1 MGERMGMILTAVLAE
16 DESLLRQFLKKKL
29 EKLWP
34 ELTVV
39 GEADDGKSAADLI
52 GTVKPTVA
60 FLDIRMPEMT
70 GLEVATAVAES
81 SPNTHIVFVTA
92 YHEYAVAAFERGAV
106 DYLLKPLQEDRLTTT
121 ISRLKEHIET
131 DDHDAPTLPD
141 NMAQLISQLK
151 REMRG
156 TGGATASSAAPVEQL
171 RWIKASLG
179 NTLKLIDV
187 KDVLF
192 FNSDEKYTRVV
203 TSTEEALIR
212 KPLRELLDELDLNQ
226 FWQIHRG
233 TIVNVSAISGVTR
246 DFRGDATVKVK
257 GHTEQLKVSRPFSH
271 LFKQM

>member
-1 MGERMGMILTAVLAE
+1 MTAVLAE
-16 DESLLRQFLKKKL
+16 DETVLRLFLKKKL

-34 ELTVV
+34 ELSIV
-39 GEADDGKSAADLI
+39 GEAEHGLAAVELVS
-52 GTVKPTVA
+52 TLKPTVA

-70 GLEVATAVAES
+70 GLEVAAHIAEA
-81 SPNTHIVFVTA
+81 SPDTHIVFVTA
-92 YHEYAVAAFERGAV
+92 YHEYAVAAFDRGAV
-106 DYLLKPLQEDRLTTT
+106 DYVLKPIQEDRLATT
-121 ISRLKEHIET
+121 IERLKARI
-131 DDHDAPTLPD
+131 DSADQDAPTLPE
-141 NMAQLISQLK
+141 NLSQLISTLK

-156 TGGATASSAAPVEQL
+156 AGGGAGGGAPVEYM

-179 NTLKLIDV
+179 SSLKLIDV

-203 TSTEEALIR
+203 TATEEALIR
-212 KPLRELLDELDLNQ
+212 KPLRELLDELDANI

-233 TIVNVSAISGVTR
+233 TIVNVNAIAAVTR

-257 GHTEQLKVSRPFSH
+257 DHKEQLKVSRPFSH

>member
-1 MGERMGMILTAVLAE
+1 MGMTLTAVLAE
-16 DESLLRQFLKKKL
+16 DETLLRQFLKKKL

-34 ELTVV
+34 DLTVV
-39 GEADDGKSAADLI
+39 GEAEDGKSAVELI
-52 GTVKPTVA
+52 ATLKPTMC

-70 GLEVATAVAES
+70 GLEVATAIAES
-81 SPNTHIVFVTA
+81 SPDTHVVFVTA

-106 DYLLKPLQEDRLTTT
+106 DYLLKPLQEDRLATT
-121 ISRLKEHIET
+121 IERLKEHIES
-131 DDHDAPTLPD
+131 DDRDAPTLPD

-151 REMRG
+151 RDMRG
-156 TGGATASSAAPVEQL
+156 AGGAQVEQL

-203 TSTEEALIR
+203 TAAEEALIR
-212 KPLRELLDELDLNQ
+212 KPLRELLDELDMNQ

-257 GHTEQLKVSRPFSH
+257 GHNEQLKVSRPFSH

>member
-1 MGERMGMILTAVLAE
+1 MSAVLAE

-34 ELTVV
+34 ELSVV
-39 GEADDGKSAADLI
+39 GEAEDGVAAVELI
-52 GTVKPTVA
+52 AALKPTVA
-60 FLDIRMPEMT
+60 FLDIRMPELT
-70 GLEVATAVAES
+70 GLEVATQIAEA
-81 SPNTHIVFVTA
+81 SPDTHIVFVTA

-106 DYLLKPLQEDRLTTT
+106 DYVLKPIAEDRLQTT
-121 ISRLKEHIET
+121 IERLKARIEA
-131 DDHDAPTLPD
+131 DDRDAPTLPD
-141 NMAQLISQLK
+141 NMSQLIATLK
-151 REMRG
+151 REMRA
-156 TGGATASSAAPVEQL
+156 GADGAPEYM

-179 NTLKLIDV
+179 STLKLIDV

-203 TSTEEALIR
+203 TETEEALIR
-212 KPLRELLDELDLNQ
+212 KPLRELLDELDPSV

-233 TIVNVSAISGVTR
+233 TIVNVNAIAGVTR

-257 GHTEQLKVSRPFSH
+257 NHKETLKVSRPFSH

>member
-1 MGERMGMILTAVLAE
+1 MTLTAVLAE

-34 ELTVV
+34 ELAIV
-39 GEADDGKSAADLI
+39 GEADDGESAVELI
-52 GTVKPTVA
+52 GTLKPTVA

-70 GLEVATAVAES
+70 GLDVATAIAQS
-81 SPNTHIVFVTA
+81 SPETHVVFVTA

-106 DYLLKPLQEDRLTTT
+106 DYLLKPLQEDRLLTT
-121 ISRLKEHIET
+121 IERLRENIKT
-131 DDHDAPTLPD
+131 DDRDAPTLPD

-151 REMRG
+151 RDMRAS
-156 TGGATASSAAPVEQL
+156 GGGVQMEPL

-203 TSTEEALIR
+203 TATEEALIR
-212 KPLRELLDELDLNQ
+212 KPLRELLDEIDMNQ

-257 GHTEQLKVSRPFSH
+257 GHNEQLKVSRPFSH

>member
-1 MGERMGMILTAVLAE
+1 MTQTMSAVLAE

-34 ELTVV
+34 ELSVV
-39 GEADDGKSAADLI
+39 GEAEDGVAAVELI
-52 GTVKPTVA
+52 AALKPTVA
-60 FLDIRMPEMT
+60 FLDIRMPELT
-70 GLEVATAVAES
+70 GLEVATQIAEA
-81 SPNTHIVFVTA
+81 SPDTHIVFVTA

-106 DYLLKPLQEDRLTTT
+106 DYVLKPIAEDRLQTT
-121 ISRLKEHIET
+121 IERLKARIEA
-131 DDHDAPTLPD
+131 DDRDAPTLPD
-141 NMAQLISQLK
+141 NMSQLIATLK
-151 REMRG
+151 REMRA
-156 TGGATASSAAPVEQL
+156 GADGAPEYM

-179 NTLKLIDV
+179 STLKLIDV

-203 TSTEEALIR
+203 TETEEALIR
-212 KPLRELLDELDLNQ
+212 KPLRELLDELDPSV

-233 TIVNVSAISGVTR
+233 TIVNVNAIAGVTR

-257 GHTEQLKVSRPFSH
+257 NHKETLKVSRPFSH

>member
-1 MGERMGMILTAVLAE
+1 MTTNSTVTAVLAE
-16 DESLLRQFLKKKL
+16 DETVLRQFLRKKL

-34 ELTVV
+34 ELSIV
-39 GEADDGKSAADLI
+39 GEAEHGAAAVELI
-52 GTVKPTVA
+52 ATLKPSVA

-70 GLEVATAVAES
+70 GLEVASAIAEN
-81 SPNTHIVFVTA
+81 SPDTHIVFVTA
-92 YHEYAVAAFERGAV
+92 FHEYAVEAFERGAV
-106 DYLLKPLQEDRLTTT
+106 DYVLKPIQEDRLATT
-121 ISRLKEHIET
+121 IERLRERLS
-131 DDHDAPTLPD
+131 DDDRDAPDLPD
-141 NMAQLISQLK
+141 NLAQLIASLK

-156 TGGATASSAAPVEQL
+156 DAPAERM

-203 TSTEEALIR
+203 TASEEALIR
-212 KPLRELLDELDLNQ
+212 KPLRELLDELDPDI

-233 TIVNVSAISGVTR
+233 TIVNVNAIAGVTR
-246 DFRGDATVKVK
+246 DFRGDATVKVR
-257 GHTEQLKVSRPFSH
+257 GHNETLKVSRPFSH

>member
-1 MGERMGMILTAVLAE
+1 MTLTAILAE

-34 ELTVV
+34 ELTIV
-39 GEADDGKSAADLI
+39 GEAEDGKSAVELI
-52 GTVKPTVA
+52 ESLRPTMC

-70 GLEVATAVAES
+70 GLEVATAIAES
-81 SPNTHIVFVTA
+81 SPDTHVVFVTA

-106 DYLLKPLQEDRLTTT
+106 DYLLKPLQEDRLITT
-121 ISRLKEHIET
+121 IARLKEHIET
-131 DDHDAPTLPD
+131 DDRDAPTLPD
-141 NMAQLISQLK
+141 NMAQIISQLK

-156 TGGATASSAAPVEQL
+156 ASPAGASSGSVAEPL

-179 NTLKLIDV
+179 NTLKLIDIN
-187 KDVLF
+187 DVLF

-203 TSTEEALIR
+203 TATEEALIR
-212 KPLRELLDELDLNQ
+212 KPLRELLDEVDANV

-233 TIVNVSAISGVTR
+233 TIVNVAAIAGVTR
-246 DFRGDATVKVK
+246 DFRGDATVKIK
-257 GHTEQLKVSRPFSH
+257 DHKEQLKVSRPFSH

>member
-1 MGERMGMILTAVLAE
+1 MTLTAVLAE
-16 DESLLRQFLKKKL
+16 DETLLRQFLKKKL

-39 GEADDGKSAADLI
+39 GEADDGKSAAELI
-52 GTVKPTVA
+52 GTLRPTVA

-70 GLEVATAVAES
+70 GLEVATSIAET
-81 SPNTHIVFVTA
+81 SPDTHVVFVTA

-106 DYLLKPLQEDRLTTT
+106 DYLLKPLQEDRLATT
-121 ISRLKEHIET
+121 IERLKEHIDS
-131 DDHDAPTLPD
+131 DDRDAPTLPD
-141 NMAQLISQLK
+141 NMAQIISQLK
-151 REMRG
+151 RDMRG
-156 TGGATASSAAPVEQL
+156 GAGGAVAVEQL

-203 TSTEEALIR
+203 TTTEEALIR
-212 KPLRELLDELDLNQ
+212 KPLRELLDELDMNQ

-257 GHTEQLKVSRPFSH
+257 GHAEQLKVSRPFSH

>member
-1 MGERMGMILTAVLAE
+1 MGMTLTAVLAE

-34 ELTVV
+34 DLAVV
-39 GEADDGKSAADLI
+39 GEADDGKSASELI
-52 GTVKPTVA
+52 GTLKPTVA

-70 GLEVATAVAES
+70 GLEVATAIAES
-81 SPNTHIVFVTA
+81 SPGTHIVFVTA

-106 DYLLKPLQEDRLTTT
+106 DYLLKPLQEDRLATT
-121 ISRLKEHIET
+121 IERLKEHIES

-156 TGGATASSAAPVEQL
+156 AGVGAGGAAGSVVEQL

-203 TSTEEALIR
+203 TATEEALIR

-233 TIVNVSAISGVTR
+233 TIVNVSAIAGVTR

-257 GHTEQLKVSRPFSH
+257 GHNEALKVSRPFSH

>member
-1 MGERMGMILTAVLAE
+1 MTLTAVLAE
-16 DESLLRQFLKKKL
+16 DETLLRQFLRKKL

-34 ELTVV
+34 DLAIV
-39 GEADDGKSAADLI
+39 GEADDGKSASDLI
-52 GTVKPTVA
+52 GTLKPTVA

-70 GLEVATAVAES
+70 GLEVATAIAES
-81 SPNTHIVFVTA
+81 SPETHIVFVTA

-106 DYLLKPLQEDRLTTT
+106 DYLLKPLQEDRLITT
-121 ISRLKEHIET
+121 IARLKEHIET
-131 DDHDAPTLPD
+131 DDQDAPTLPD

-156 TGGATASSAAPVEQL
+156 GSGATAGSGGAMPEQL

-179 NTLKLIDV
+179 STLKLIDV

-203 TSTEEALIR
+203 TATEEALIR
-212 KPLRELLDELDLNQ
+212 KPLRELLDEIDLNQ

-233 TIVNVSAISGVTR
+233 TIVNVSAIAGVTR

-257 GHTEQLKVSRPFSH
+257 GHNEQLKVSRPFSH

>member
-1 MGERMGMILTAVLAE
+1 MGMTQTMSAVLAE

-39 GEADDGKSAADLI
+39 GEAEDGLAAVELI
-52 GTVKPTVA
+52 GALKPTVA
-60 FLDIRMPEMT
+60 FLDIRMPELT
-70 GLEVATAVAES
+70 GLEVATQIADA
-81 SPNTHIVFVTA
+81 SPDTHIVFVTA

-106 DYLLKPLQEDRLTTT
+106 DYVLKPIQEDRLQTT
-121 ISRLKEHIET
+121 IERLKERIEA
-131 DDHDAPTLPD
+131 DDKDAPTLPD
-141 NMAQLISQLK
+141 NMSQLIATLK
-151 REMRG
+151 REMRA
-156 TGGATASSAAPVEQL
+156 GADGAPEYM

-179 NTLKLIDV
+179 STLKLIDV

-203 TSTEEALIR
+203 TETEEALIR
-212 KPLRELLDELDLNQ
+212 KPLRELLDELDPNI

-233 TIVNVSAISGVTR
+233 TIVNVNAIAGVTR

-257 GHTEQLKVSRPFSH
+257 NHKETLKVSRPFSH

>member
-1 MGERMGMILTAVLAE
+1 MGMTITAVLAE

-39 GEADDGKSAADLI
+39 GEADDGASAIELI
-52 GTVKPTVA
+52 GTLKPTIA
-60 FLDIRMPEMT
+60 FLDIRMPEKT
-70 GLEVATAVAES
+70 GLEVATAIAES
-81 SPNTHIVFVTA
+81 SPDTHIVFVTA

-121 ISRLKEHIET
+121 IERLKEHIES
-131 DDHDAPTLPD
+131 DDRDAPTLPD

-151 REMRG
+151 RDMRG
-156 TGGATASSAAPVEQL
+156 AMPAASGAQVEQL

-203 TSTEEALIR
+203 TATEEALIR

-257 GHTEQLKVSRPFSH
+257 GHAEQLKVSRPFSH

>member
-1 MGERMGMILTAVLAE
+1 MGMTLTAVLAE
-16 DESLLRQFLKKKL
+16 DETLLRQFLKKKL
-29 EKLWP
+29 EKIWP
-34 ELTVV
+34 DLTVV
-39 GEADDGKSAADLI
+39 GEAEDGKSAADLI
-52 GTVKPTVA
+52 GTLKPTVA

-70 GLEVATAVAES
+70 GLEVATSIAET
-81 SPNTHIVFVTA
+81 SPDTHIVFVTA

-106 DYLLKPLQEDRLTTT
+106 DYLLKPLQEDRLVTT
-121 ISRLKEHIET
+121 IERLREHIES
-131 DDHDAPTLPD
+131 DDRDAPTLPD

-151 REMRG
+151 RDMRSS
-156 TGGATASSAAPVEQL
+156 GGGGVQVEQL

-203 TSTEEALIR
+203 TPTEEALIR
-212 KPLRELLDELDLNQ
+212 KPLRELLDELDMNQ

-257 GHTEQLKVSRPFSH
+257 GHNEQLKVSRPFSH

>member
-1 MGERMGMILTAVLAE
+1 MGMTLTAVLAE
-16 DESLLRQFLKKKL
+16 DETLLRQFLKKKL

-34 ELTVV
+34 ELAVV
-39 GEADDGKSAADLI
+39 GEADDGKSAIDLI
-52 GTVKPTVA
+52 GALKPTVA
-60 FLDIRMPEMT
+60 FLDIRMPEKT
-70 GLEVATAVAES
+70 GLEVATAIAES
-81 SPNTHIVFVTA
+81 SPGTHIVFVTA

-106 DYLLKPLQEDRLTTT
+106 DYLLKPLQEDRLVTT
-121 ISRLKEHIET
+121 IERLREHIES
-131 DDHDAPTLPD
+131 DDRDAPTLPD
-141 NMAQLISQLK
+141 NMAQVISQLK

-156 TGGATASSAAPVEQL
+156 NGGGAAVEQL

-203 TSTEEALIR
+203 TATEEALIR

-257 GHTEQLKVSRPFSH
+257 GHNEQLKVSRPFSH

>member
-1 MGERMGMILTAVLAE
+1 MTLTAVLAE

-34 ELTVV
+34 ELQVV
-39 GEADDGKSAADLI
+39 GEAEDGRSAANLI
-52 GTVKPTVA
+52 AAVKPSVC

-70 GLEVATAVAES
+70 GLEVASAIAET
-81 SPNTHIVFVTA
+81 SPATHIVFVTA

-106 DYLLKPLQEDRLTTT
+106 DYLLKPLQEDRLITT
-121 ISRLKEHIET
+121 IERLKEHIET
-131 DDHDAPTLPD
+131 DDRDAPTLPD

-156 TGGATASSAAPVEQL
+156 ASGGTATVAEPL

-179 NTLKLIDV
+179 STLKLIDI

-203 TSTEEALIR
+203 TATEEALIR
-212 KPLRELLDELDLNQ
+212 KPLRELLDEVDMNQ

-233 TIVNVSAISGVTR
+233 TIVNVSAIAGVTR

-257 GHTEQLKVSRPFSH
+257 GHSEQLKVSRPFSH

>member
-1 MGERMGMILTAVLAE
+1 MGMTLTAVLAE

-34 ELTVV
+34 ELAVV
-39 GEADDGKSAADLI
+39 GEADDGASAIDLI
-52 GTVKPTVA
+52 GTLKPTVA
-60 FLDIRMPEMT
+60 FLDIRMPEKT
-70 GLEVATAVAES
+70 GLEVATAIAES

-106 DYLLKPLQEDRLTTT
+106 DYLLKPLQEDRLSTT
-121 ISRLKEHIET
+121 IERLKEHIES
-131 DDHDAPTLPD
+131 DDRDAPTLPD

-156 TGGATASSAAPVEQL
+156 ANGAAAGSGGAVVEQL

-203 TSTEEALIR
+203 TATEEALIR

-233 TIVNVSAISGVTR
+233 TIVNVSAIAGVTR

-257 GHTEQLKVSRPFSH
+257 GHAEALKVSRPFSH